1 MNKLKTLL
9 FVKKGAASFT
19 FFGYFRIRTNRLSAV
34 GSLGAFLGH
43 ICWTNLDGIFFW
55 CIFRLYTA
63 DTAFAFFDSWNGKVE
78 AEVGMAVQKGTVQR
92 AKASGIGSLSNS
104 QGWKRDFFVLFLGYD
119 VPNCFFFGS
128 RVFIEAWPSWEVYS
142 IRLDFL
148 DACRHLQFHEDV
160 AFRTVSLSGI
170 GELVHITCK
179 MFCKW
184 KCWANLLILLM
195 GFIKTLIL
203 EELWLQ
209 AAPQQCLVGA
219 AHVRWPKFLRTVF
232 NAQPLG
238 DLSNLQHGSIAAWH
252 DFQQPWDL
260 RLELHH
266 FFKTS
271 KQKRPKTLRAVE
283 KETKRF

>member
-1 MNKLKTLL
+1 
-9 FVKKGAASFT
+9 
-19 FFGYFRIRTNRLSAV
+19 
-34 GSLGAFLGH
+34 
-43 ICWTNLDGIFFW
+43 
-55 CIFRLYTA
+55 
-63 DTAFAFFDSWNGKVE
+63 
-78 AEVGMAVQKGTVQR
+78 
-92 AKASGIGSLSNS
+92 
-104 QGWKRDFFVLFLGYD
+104 
-119 VPNCFFFGS
+119 
-128 RVFIEAWPSWEVYS
+128 
-142 IRLDFL
+142 
-148 DACRHLQFHEDV
+148 
-160 AFRTVSLSGI
+160 
-170 GELVHITCK
+170 
-179 MFCKW
+179 
-184 KCWANLLILLM
+184 M

-209 AAPQQCLVGA
+209 AGPQQCLVGA